1 MQGGRFCAG
10 CGAAAGAGP
19 AGAAAGAGAGA
30 VGAMAA
36 AFPEKPQVASA
47 PSAPAP
53 STAATFLAVFGSRD
67 AAVSAGYKLAIKGGS
82 SAEDAACYAQSFAD
96 AAVKNCSAPTG
107 AKSAFRSRDAAVSAG
122 YKLAIKGGSSAKDA
136 ACYAQSFADTA
147 VKNGSAP
154 AGANPADGFQYNNQ
168 AAAFASAANGNV
180 AMVSGV
186 GDGEEEVEAPPAYSP
201 LPM

>member
-47 PSAPAP
+47 PAAPAP
-53 STAATFLAVFGSRD
+53 STAATFLAVFG
-67 AAVSAGYKLAIKGGS
+67 
-82 SAEDAACYAQSFAD
+82 
-96 AAVKNCSAPTG
+96 
-107 AKSAFRSRDAAVSAG
+107 SRDAAVSAG

-186 GDGEEEVEAPPAYSP
+186 GDGEEEEEAPPAYSP